1 MAVDSDEV
9 WNVIEKDLPQLKQAI
24 EAMSEDMEE

>member
-9 WNVIEKDLPQLKQAI
+9 WNVIEKNLPQLNQAI